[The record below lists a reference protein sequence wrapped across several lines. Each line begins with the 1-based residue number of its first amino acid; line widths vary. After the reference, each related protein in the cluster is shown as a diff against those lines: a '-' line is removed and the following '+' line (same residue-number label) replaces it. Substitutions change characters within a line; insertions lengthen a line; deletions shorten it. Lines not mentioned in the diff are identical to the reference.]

1 MSYVPNPSDPT
12 EPVASRTVESAA
24 REFREIKGL
33 LARSLSFPAADTPTN
48 RGLLPRAAD
57 RAGRLLVF
65 DPVTGQPVAGPLTPD
80 LVSVV
85 ATATARATDA
95 TARATEAAASAT
107 NAATSATNA
116 AASATAAINA
126 AGLAQATNP
135 SPPIYLN
142 AVQVTAN
149 FGIPATHNGHS
160 VGPIQINPGVTVSI
174 SPGARWVIA

>member
-1 MSYVPNPSDPT
+1 M
-12 EPVASRTVESAA
+12 
-24 REFREIKGL
+24 
-33 LARSLSFPAADTPTN
+33 ARSLSFPAADTPTN
-48 RGLLPRAAD
+48 RGLLPPAAD
-57 RAGRLLVF
+57 RAGRVLVF

-85 ATATARATDA
+85 ATATARAT
-95 TARATEAAASAT
+95 E
-107 NAATSATNA
+107 A

-135 SPPIYLN
+135 TPPIVLN
-142 AVQVTAN
+142 AVSISAN